1 MKFLVNLPLF
11 LSALEESEP
20 HKHNFLLF
28 SLSSLKYGT
37 ENPLIILFL
46 LEVIKGRG
54 TKLLWFLAYKK
65 GDVCGNCLALA
76 CIIPISFQF
85 TFSLVSGVREE
96 CGFLLLQFPGHAMTS
111 IMKELSSP
119 KRRGPE

>member
-1 MKFLVNLPLF
+1 
-11 LSALEESEP
+11 
-20 HKHNFLLF
+20 
-28 SLSSLKYGT
+28 
-37 ENPLIILFL
+37 

-54 TKLLWFLAYKK
+54 TKLLFLAYKK
-65 GDVCGNCLALA
+65 EMSVETAWP

-96 CGFLLLQFPGHAMTS
+96 CGFLLLHFPSHAMTS